1 MFIYQNNKKEICIT
15 FKDNKPVEAPEYIL
29 SLDADKKL
37 IVNGTAVDASVF
49 QRLTEDTTNE
59 TAIVVQ
65 NALTINLNGH
75 TISIP
80 EDTDGSG
87 VYHITTG
94 GNLTINGDGVINS
107 VGKNDY
113 NMAIWADGGNITING
128 GTFTNKGATA
138 EVDPAHFDLIYAKN
152 GSIVEING
160 GEFICETPQWTLN
173 NNDSKPGQF
182 IVKGGRF
189 FQFDPSNTKTEPIGA
204 NNNFVAEGYKV
215 TQDGDWYE
223 VVKA

>member
-1 MFIYQNNKKEICIT
+1 MIFVYEKDNAICIT
-15 FKDNKPVEAPEYIL
+15 FKDNKPVKFPEYIIKFEN
-29 SLDADKKL
+29 SEL
-37 IVNGTAVDASVF
+37 IVNDQKITAIESVI
-49 QRLTEDTTNE
+49 LEEDVVNE
-59 TAIVVQ
+59 TATTIASDVVVD
-65 NALTINLNGH
+65 LNGH

-87 VYHITTG
+87 VYHVTAG
-94 GNLTINGDGVINS
+94 GKLTITGNGVIDG

-113 NMAIWADGGNITING
+113 NMAIWADGGDVTING

-138 EVDPAHFDLIYAKN
+138 EVDPLHFDLIYAKN

-189 FQFDPSNTKTEPIGA
+189 FQFDPSNTKTEPVGA

-215 TQDGDWYE
+215 VQDGDWFT
-223 VVKA
+223 VVKE

>member
-1 MFIYQNNKKEICIT
+1 MFVYQNKENSICIT
-15 FKDNKPVEAPEYIL
+15 FKDNKPVKFPEYIIKFEN
-29 SLDADKKL
+29 SEL
-37 IVNGTAVDASVF
+37 IVNDQKVTAIESVI
-49 QRLTEDTTNE
+49 LEEDVVNE
-59 TAIVVQ
+59 TATTIASDIVVD
-65 NALTINLNGH
+65 LNGY

-87 VYHITTG
+87 VYHVTAG
-94 GNLTINGDGVINS
+94 GKLTITGNGVIDG

-113 NMAIWADGGNITING
+113 NMAIWADGGDVTING

-138 EVDPAHFDLIYAKN
+138 EVDPLHFDLIYAKN
-152 GSIVEING
+152 GSIVEIND

-189 FQFDPSNTKTEPIGA
+189 FQFDPSNTKTEPVGA

-215 TQDGDWYE
+215 VQDGDWFT
-223 VVKA
+223 VVKE

>member
-37 IVNGTAVDASVF
+37 IVNGTVVEASIF
-49 QRLTEDTTNE
+49 QRLAEDTTNG

-94 GNLTINGDGVINS
+94 GNLTINGDGVING

-189 FQFDPSNTKTEPIGA
+189 FQFDPSNTKTEHIGA

-215 TQDGDWYE
+215 IQDGDWYE
-223 VVKA
+223 VIKA

>member
-1 MFIYQNNKKEICIT
+1 MFIYQNKENNVCIT
-15 FKDNKPVEAPEYIL
+15 FKDNKPVESPEYVI
-29 SLDADKKL
+29 SIENNEL
-37 IVNGTAVDASVF
+37 IVNGSKIIGVKSVILVENIINPTAEEINTPV
-49 QRLTEDTTNE
+49 
-59 TAIVVQ
+59 
-65 NALTINLNGH
+65 ALDLNGH

-80 EDTDGSG
+80 DDTDGSG
-87 VYHITTG
+87 VYHVTAG
-94 GNLTINGDGVINS
+94 GKLTISGNGIIDG

-113 NMAIWADGGNITING
+113 NMAIWADGGDVTING
-128 GTFTNKGATA
+128 GTFTNKGAKA
-138 EVDPAHFDLIYAKN
+138 DVDPSHFDLIYAKN

-189 FQFDPSNTKTEPIGA
+189 FQFDPSNTKTEPVGA

-215 TQDGDWYE
+215 VQDGDWFT